1 MIEIVF
7 RMRDWHDVDGT
18 LDNTGATERV
28 GGDEALAASAGRL
41 REAGWAA
48 AARHPRSL
56 PGWGWPPE
64 DDELA
69 VRLDRTDWELIVHE
83 LRRWA
88 EITALRADDDAADEA
103 ATQRRVAQ
111 LIERRLDGGAAS
123 TQPASSGGSTGPAP
137 SSGPAS

>member
-7 RMRDWHDVDGT
+7 RMRDWHSVDGT

-48 AARHPRSL
+48 AARHPSRR
-56 PGWGWPPE
+56 PEWGWPPE

-69 VRLDRTDWELIVHE
+69 VTLDRTDWELVVHE

-88 EITALRADDDAADEA
+88 EITALRSGDDARDEA

-123 TQPASSGGSTGPAP
+123 TQPAPSGGSTGPAP
-137 SSGPAS
+137 STEPAS